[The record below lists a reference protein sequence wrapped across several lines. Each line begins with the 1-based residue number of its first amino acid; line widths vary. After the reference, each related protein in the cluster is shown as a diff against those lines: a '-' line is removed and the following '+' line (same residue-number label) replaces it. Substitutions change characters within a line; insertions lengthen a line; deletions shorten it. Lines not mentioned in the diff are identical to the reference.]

1 LTEDERAQVRNSR
14 ENRENR
20 KRKAAALGVQQD
32 QQNDGQGAPADAGQ
46 NSEGIG
52 SGMTRRGG
60 RR

>member
-14 ENRENR
+14 ENRDR

-32 QQNDGQGAPADAGQ
+32 QQNDGQDAPADAGQ